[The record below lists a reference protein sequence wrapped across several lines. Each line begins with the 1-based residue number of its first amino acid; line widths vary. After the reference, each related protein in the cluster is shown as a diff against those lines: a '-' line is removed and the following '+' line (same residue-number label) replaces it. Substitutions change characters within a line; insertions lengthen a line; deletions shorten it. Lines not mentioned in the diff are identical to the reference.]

1 MFTVDIE
8 DKMRF
13 FLQIKLRR
21 TEDVAQ
27 FTALALQAGPGLNQQ
42 HKKQISNQKNAE
54 QKQGLQPSPDCP
66 CASVALRVFPPPS
79 LLSSSFL
86 NG

>member
-8 DKMRF
+8 EKVRF

-27 FTALALQAGPGLNQQ
+27 FTALAPQAGPGLNQQ
-42 HKKQISNQKNAE
+42 HEKQISKQKSRTETRPAAF
-54 QKQGLQPSPDCP
+54 S
-66 CASVALRVFPPPS
+66 
-79 LLSSSFL
+79 
-86 NG
+86 